1 MSQPVHNES
10 TDGGDDLKKPKSF
23 KQKNNDIIMAPDGTQ
38 LQSIADLQQ
47 PTDVDEPYKNV

>member
-10 TDGGDDLKKPKSF
+10 TDGGDDLRKPKSF

-38 LQSIADLQQ
+38 LQSIADLQ
-47 PTDVDEPYKNV
+47 